1 MSHHELLELYKITA
15 LNSAHNIYIIHNLVT
30 LHFNFQVLD
39 PTVEDNPLTCLGS
52 KEEEDMDEDASSDSE
67 NDSDSKESDSEESES
82 DLEDEEN
89 VTVNDKLRGAV
100 REALGFAASLTD
112 TVTCC

>member
-1 MSHHELLELYKITA
+1 VPRAELIENYKITA
-15 LNSAHNIYIIHNLVT
+15 LNSAHNTYIIHNLLT
-30 LHFNFQVLD
+30 LRFKFQVLD
-39 PTVEDNPLTCLGS
+39 PAVEDNPLTRLGS
-52 KEEEDMDEDASSDSE
+52 KEEEDMDEDEGSDSE
-67 NDSDSKESDSEESES
+67 NESDSKGSDSEESES

-89 VTVNDKLRGAV
+89 VTVNDQLRGAV